1 MKGVLSTA
9 DYVIKGE
16 NMPRLKFIEMAKQFN
31 ADDIDDDVDSLP
43 SKTSPGASSSTYA
56 AATPSHDR
64 PAASAPAARR
74 RRESEPHARSA

>member
-43 SKTSPGASSSTYA
+43 SKTSPGASSSTSA
-56 AATPSHDR
+56 VATQSHDR
-64 PAASAPAARR
+64 PAASAPAAKKKKG
-74 RRESEPHARSA
+74 E